1 MVNIVHPHEIK
12 YMICRK
18 DKDTDLDE
26 YFTFEKMLR
35 KMQIQD
41 IKLHTKHL

>member
-26 YFTFEKMLR
+26 YFTFEYQM
-35 KMQIQD
+35 
-41 IKLHTKHL
+41 